1 MELLEFY
8 RHFISSDSKTRNE
21 MLGELKS
28 LEIKKPFNWVSEIFE
43 KLFAESSKDAIVY
56 INESTGTEKK
66 ISYRELYES
75 YNRFINF
82 LRQLNIKKGSNIY
95 IMAGAVPEQWIIMMG
110 ALKAGFVVIP
120 TAPNLTEYEL

>member
-75 YNRFINF
+75 
-82 LRQLNIKKGSNIY
+82 
-95 IMAGAVPEQWIIMMG
+95 
-110 ALKAGFVVIP
+110 
-120 TAPNLTEYEL
+120 

>member
-8 RHFISSDSKTRNE
+8 RLFISSDSKTRNE
-21 MLGELKS
+21 MLEELKS

-56 INESTGTEKK
+56 INESTDSERK

-82 LRQLNIKKGSNIY
+82 LRQMDIKKGSNIY
-95 IMAGAVPEQWIIMMG
+95 IMAGAVPEQ
-110 ALKAGFVVIP
+110 
-120 TAPNLTEYEL
+120 